1 MVNFGYLSTEKQN
14 DEEQNFSTNLLHE
27 SNSFLKHFNLTET
40 PKKYQQNSDCK
51 STEMNDEVSLN
62 KFNLQTPPASIGK
75 RIISS
80 LKHSKNSQ
88 SSFFHKSPKK
98 FGYDSKQNSP
108 RKNKKNIPTPLNLT
122 TSDNNIYY
130 KNVPKLNNNTM
141 SFETLNSN
149 KQIVEQQN
157 YFKSTSKLN
166 LEPALSSL
174 SLTKSSVSISSSTVS
189 SNDTEG
195 RKNRKNFNNEVCI
208 ICQEL
213 LRVALVGEKPVPMEK
228 GGFAHFDCFIMS
240 SEVKNKEEKYENDY
254 TVGSYRSKDY
264 SVKNLQPKPLDENIN
279 TSQSFTAS
287 NNYNKPLPL
296 SDLTTPVNQVL
307 KAENINENGFDRMNI
322 KETHQK
328 LKQINNF
335 NDSFGFDVFIHPQFY
350 KVDIMSSSQTISL
363 PYVIQ
368 LNNKA
373 HILTNNNDNNTSK
386 AELGTKELQIK
397 KDITEKFDI
406 IFPNFFSHYKSFTYK
421 PGENVID
428 IIDFVDVSINDET
441 YHPHIVILLSNI
453 DYLIFMS
460 KENQSGY
467 AVDMKL
473 LNKVLRLDNSLLIY
487 SKSLKYPEISF
498 KIPTIYNKGD
508 FMDMGFMLDKW
519 YKVLKWKILNKPIS
533 HSLCSLATNLF
544 EVIDHDLCTQN
555 LKTFIECVVE
565 LIPSDILTKII
576 DIANQKDLDFNY
588 LMPTVIT
595 ENVFVNNNKLEN
607 NLATSP
613 FTNKEDARVI
623 CFVINTFKNIQKT
636 LKLFLSKI
644 ESNCLIGFII
654 ANGDSTFK
662 YMGFVDLQW
671 ASLNDFLDSISIESE
686 SLEINDC
693 NINNMFMKID
703 NLLMM
708 NSVSENSH
716 IDIRIF
722 NDQAFVDLGKYF
734 KKTIKKY
741 DNLVVYDYTVGLTSS
756 NLESYMEEDFQFIN
770 NYSKLTFNEL
780 EVFNEDIIAD
790 QCYNSNLVLLNLY
803 INPDFQDCVSFKNLE
818 NAFGHKVFIENY
830 LNINSLQLTLKN
842 ELDFKLLMVDLEIT
856 DVKKFTEKIQFFE
869 NSFSNLNNNNQSIIF
884 YNINNVNDVFKSDEI
899 TFNIIHR
906 NSFAE
911 TTTATQL
918 QLKLKEE
925 EEYNNNKEID
935 QYCDQSDASSD
946 SSTIELFITTPIT
959 SNKEPLYLLR
969 DIELQLVTIIE
980 EIYIHDSKHKNKD
993 KSDIINYYYT
1003 IFFSYSKNIDIK
1015 SHSNINFNYQN
1026 IIEYIDC
1033 LFDILLSN
1041 NYDKI
1046 ILAYDMLRYQ
1056 YRNEINKI
1064 K

>member
-14 DEEQNFSTNLLHE
+14 DEEHNFSTNLLHE

-40 PKKYQQNSDCK
+40 PKKYQQNSDCQ
-51 STEMNDEVSLN
+51 SIEMNDENSLR

-75 RIISS
+75 RIIST

-98 FGYDSKQNSP
+98 FGYDSEQSSP

-122 TSDNNIYY
+122 SSDNNIYC
-130 KNVPKLNNNTM
+130 KNVPKIDNNTM

-149 KQIVEQQN
+149 KQIIEQQN

-174 SLTKSSVSISSSTVS
+174 SLTKSSISISSSTVS
-189 SNDTEG
+189 SNDTES
-195 RKNRKNFNNEVCI
+195 RKHRKNFNNEVCI

-240 SEVKNKEEKYENDY
+240 SEI
-254 TVGSYRSKDY
+254 
-264 SVKNLQPKPLDENIN
+264 KNLQPKPLNKNIN
-279 TSQSFTAS
+279 TSQPFTAS
-287 NNYNKPLPL
+287 NNNNNKKPLPL
-296 SDLTTPVNQVL
+296 LDLTTPVNQVL
-307 KAENINENGFDRMNI
+307 KDENINENGFDRMNI

-350 KVDIMSSSQTISL
+350 KVDIMSSSKTLSL

-368 LNNKA
+368 LNNKT
-373 HILTNNNDNNTSK
+373 HILTNNTTTSN

-406 IFPNFFSHYKSFTYK
+406 IFPNFFKHYKSFTYK
-421 PGENVID
+421 PGETVID
-428 IIDFVDVSINDET
+428 MIDFVDVSINDET

-453 DYLIFMS
+453 EYLIFMS
-460 KENQSGY
+460 IENQSGY
-467 AVDMKL
+467 VVDMKL
-473 LNKVLRLDNSLLIY
+473 LNKAIRLDNSLLIY

-519 YKVLKWKILNKPIS
+519 CKVLKWKILNKPIS
-533 HSLCSLATNLF
+533 HSLCSLATNIF
-544 EVIDHDLCTQN
+544 EVVDHDLCSQN
-555 LKTFIECVVE
+555 LKTFIEWVVK
-565 LIPSDILTKII
+565 LMPSDILTKII

-588 LMPTVIT
+588 LMPTVMI
-595 ENVFVNNNKLEN
+595 ENLFVNNNNNNKIGN

-613 FTNKEDARVI
+613 FTNKEDSRVI

-636 LKLFLSKI
+636 LKQFLSKI

-671 ASLNDFLDSISIESE
+671 ASLNDFVDGISIEPE
-686 SLEINDC
+686 SLQTNYC
-693 NINNMFMKID
+693 NINNMFLKID

-722 NDQAFVDLGKYF
+722 NDQPFVDLGKYF
-734 KKTIKKY
+734 KKTMQKY
-741 DNLVVYDYTVGLTSS
+741 NNLVVYDYTVGLASN
-756 NLESYMEEDFQFIN
+756 NLETYMEEDFQFID
-770 NYSKLTFNEL
+770 NYSKLTVNKL
-780 EVFNEDIIAD
+780 EVLNEDIIAD

-884 YNINNVNDVFKSDEI
+884 YNINNINDVFKSDEI

-911 TTTATQL
+911 TATATQL

-925 EEYNNNKEID
+925 EEEKD

-980 EIYIHDSKHKNKD
+980 EIYIQDGKHKNKD

-1041 NYDKI
+1041 DYDKI

-1056 YRNEINKI
+1056 YRNAINKI